1 MVHLIIKIEREGM
14 VRVIAAAAAAAAAAV
29 ALGWCDEWWD
39 EWSWVMMCVT
49 TKMMVPDNNYGG
61 SMVVITMTVM
71 TMNVDD
77 NDYDVQRFIK
87 PIALGNED

>member
-1 MVHLIIKIEREGM
+1 
-14 VRVIAAAAAAAAAAV
+14 
-29 ALGWCDEWWD
+29 
-39 EWSWVMMCVT
+39 MMCVT
-49 TKMMVPDNNYGG
+49 TKMMVPDNYYGG